1 MYGEINIVCFVM
13 LWSVL
18 SMQCYKSFTAYHSSD
33 GDLFSI
39 LVHVVFKYH
48 QKFISLLFS
57 IYYLPSTFQ
66 DSFPNPDS

>member
-1 MYGEINIVCFVM
+1 
-13 LWSVL
+13 
-18 SMQCYKSFTAYHSSD
+18 MQCYKSFPAYHSSSD

>member
-1 MYGEINIVCFVM
+1 
-13 LWSVL
+13 
-18 SMQCYKSFTAYHSSD
+18 MQCYKSFPAYHSSD

-57 IYYLPSTFQ
+57 TFCLPSTFQ
-66 DSFPNPDS
+66 VSFPDPDS